1 MGDKTKWE
9 TTTTTTI
16 IDDQICRR
24 LRPAY
29 KNDPLT
35 NIYTYI
41 FLLDQ
46 FLMQFLKFL
55 TEKVKSKLFC
65 IRNECRVTV
74 KILKIAG
81 KMV

>member
-29 KNDPLT
+29 KKK
-35 NIYTYI
+35 I
-41 FLLDQ
+41 FLELLQ
-46 FLMQFLKFL
+46 NAAYNSNKGLVNF
-55 TEKVKSKLFC
+55 
-65 IRNECRVTV
+65 
-74 KILKIAG
+74 
-81 KMV
+81 

>member
-29 KNDPLT
+29 KKNAGGEFRTWHTTSANQRLRKHSHQGLT
-35 NIYTYI
+35 
-41 FLLDQ
+41 
-46 FLMQFLKFL
+46 
-55 TEKVKSKLFC
+55 VH
-65 IRNECRVTV
+65 V
-74 KILKIAG
+74 
-81 KMV
+81 

>member
-29 KNDPLT
+29 KNFCMLQNFDT
-35 NIYTYI
+35 IEI
-41 FLLDQ
+41 R
-46 FLMQFLKFL
+46 LK
-55 TEKVKSKLFC
+55 
-65 IRNECRVTV
+65 
-74 KILKIAG
+74 
-81 KMV
+81 